1 MNVSEWKFNVWNWY
15 ASTKAKKLPVK
26 FLLNRQTWQN
36 LGENSIMG
44 GYIRWE
50 EERTGSITSWPG
62 KLKKEIRKFECFVVE
77 WNKILKTEV
86 LQKAGEREEQQVK
99 QENKL
104 KGKEITSI
112 EYG

>member
-1 MNVSEWKFNVWNWY
+1 MNASELKFNVWTWY
-15 ASTKAKKLPVK
+15 ASTKAKKLPDKV
-26 FLLNRQTWQN
+26 LLNSLTWQI

-44 GYIRWE
+44 GYFRWE
-50 EERTGSITSWPG
+50 EEHTGSITSWPG

-86 LQKAGEREEQQVK
+86 LQKQEKGRSKVK
-99 QENKL
+99 ENKL
-104 KGKEITSI
+104 KGKEITFI

>member
-1 MNVSEWKFNVWNWY
+1 MNVSEWKFNVWTWY
-15 ASTKAKKLPVK
+15 ASTKAKKLPDK
-26 FLLNRQTWQN
+26 FLLNRLTWQN

-62 KLKKEIRKFECFVVE
+62 KLKKEIRKFECFVLE

-86 LQKAGEREEQQVK
+86 LQKQEKGRSKVK
-99 QENKL
+99 ENKL
-104 KGKEITSI
+104 KGKEITFI